1 MKIHFIAIGGS
12 AMHNLAI
19 ALKLKGFNVSG
30 SDDEIFEPAKSRLE
44 KHSLLPNEIGWN
56 PDKIDNTIDAVI
68 LGMHAKSDNP
78 ELLKA
83 KKLGL
88 KIYSYPEYLY
98 EASKDKTRIVVG
110 GSHGKTTI
118 TAMILHV
125 MQNLG
130 IATDYMVGAKL
141 EGFDVMVKMSDAP
154 YMVLEG
160 DEYLS
165 STLDPR
171 PKFHL
176 YQPNIAII
184 NGIAWDHINVFPTFN
199 IYVEQFKIFADKITE
214 NGSLVYFQ
222 DDENICNI
230 AKQAR
235 NDVKKLPYR
244 EITHRIENN
253 RTIVICEGKEYPLQI
268 FGKHNLINL
277 NAAMTA
283 LEQIGVKKSDF
294 LSAIQSFKGA
304 SKRLEIVK
312 ENKEQAFYT
321 DFAHSP
327 SKLQATVEAMKTQYG
342 ERKLTACM
350 ELHTFSSL
358 TKEFLI
364 QYKGCMQ
371 LVDTAAIYFNSHALE
386 LKRLPNLDKEMIYEA
401 FGKEGLQIF
410 TTKEEVYNF
419 IKANSQNG
427 ENILMMSSSNFGGL
441 DLKELANEII
451 K

>member
-1 MKIHFIAIGGS
+1 MRVHFIAIGGS

-56 PDKIDNTIDAVI
+56 PDKIDNTIEAVI

-83 KKLGL
+83 KELGL

-165 STLDPR
+165 SPMDLR

-176 YQPNIAII
+176 YKPDIAII
-184 NGIAWDHINVFPTFN
+184 NGIAWDHINVFPTFE

-312 ENKEQAFYT
+312 ESKTQAFYT

-327 SKLQATVEAMKTQYG
+327 SKLKATVEAMKNQYS

-364 QYKGCMQ
+364 QYKGTMQ
-371 LVDTAAIYFNSHALE
+371 EVDSAAIYFNSHALE
-386 LKRLPNLDKEMIYEA
+386 LKRLPNLDKDMILDS
-401 FGKEGLQIF
+401 FDKKGLKVF
-410 TTKEEVYNF
+410 TTTQEVLQF
-419 IKANSQNG
+419 IRENSQNG

>member
-1 MKIHFIAIGGS
+1 
-12 AMHNLAI
+12 
-19 ALKLKGFNVSG
+19 
-30 SDDEIFEPAKSRLE
+30 
-44 KHSLLPNEIGWN
+44 
-56 PDKIDNTIDAVI
+56 
-68 LGMHAKSDNP
+68 
-78 ELLKA
+78 
-83 KKLGL
+83 
-88 KIYSYPEYLY
+88 
-98 EASKDKTRIVVG
+98 
-110 GSHGKTTI
+110 
-118 TAMILHV
+118 
-125 MQNLG
+125 
-130 IATDYMVGAKL
+130 
-141 EGFDVMVKMSDAP
+141 
-154 YMVLEG
+154 
-160 DEYLS
+160 
-165 STLDPR
+165 
-171 PKFHL
+171 
-176 YQPNIAII
+176 
-184 NGIAWDHINVFPTFN
+184 
-199 IYVEQFKIFADKITE
+199 VEQFKIFADKITE

-312 ENKEQAFYT
+312 ESKTQAFYT

-327 SKLQATVEAMKTQYG
+327 SKLKATVEAMKNQYG

-364 QYKGCMQ
+364 QYKGTMQ
-371 LVDTAAIYFNSHALE
+371 EVDSAAIYFNSHALE
-386 LKRLPNLDKEMIYEA
+386 LKRLPNLDKDMILDS
-401 FGKEGLQIF
+401 FDKKGLKVF
-410 TTKEEVYNF
+410 TTTQEVLQF
-419 IKANSQNG
+419 IRENSQNG

>member
-19 ALKLKGFNVSG
+19 ALKLKGIEVSG

-44 KHSLLPNEIGWN
+44 KHSLLPTEIGWN
-56 PDKIDNTIDAVI
+56 ADKIDNTIDAVI

-83 KKLGL
+83 KELGL

-98 EASKDKTRIVVG
+98 EASKNKTRIVVG

-130 IATDYMVGAKL
+130 IETDYMVGAKL

-230 AKQAR
+230 ANTAR
-235 NDVKKLPYR
+235 KDINKLPYR
-244 EITHRIENN
+244 EIAHKIENN
-253 RTIVICEGKEYPLQI
+253 RTIVLSEGKEYPLQI

-294 LSAIQSFKGA
+294 LTAIQSFKGA

-327 SKLQATVEAMKTQYG
+327 SKLHATVEAMKTQYG

-371 LVDTAAIYFNSHALE
+371 AVDTAAIYFNSHALE
-386 LKRLPNLDKEMIYEA
+386 LKRLPNLNKEMIYEA
-401 FGKEGLQIF
+401 FDKEGLQIF

-419 IKANSQNG
+419 IQANSQNG

-441 DLKELANEII
+441 DLKNLANEII

>member
-19 ALKLKGFNVSG
+19 ALKLKGFEVSG

-44 KHSLLPNEIGWN
+44 KHSLLPTEIGWN
-56 PDKIDNTIDAVI
+56 ADKIDNTIDAVI

-83 KKLGL
+83 KELGL

-98 EASKDKTRIVVG
+98 EASKNKTRIVVG

-130 IATDYMVGAKL
+130 IETDYMVGAKL

-222 DDENICNI
+222 DDENICKI
-230 AKQAR
+230 ANSAR
-235 NDVKKLPYR
+235 KDIKTFPYR
-244 EITHRIENN
+244 EIEHKIVNN
-253 RTIVICEGKEYPLQI
+253 QTIVVSEGKEYPLQI

-283 LEQIGVKKSDF
+283 LEHIGVKKSDF
-294 LSAIQSFKGA
+294 LTAIQSFKGA

-327 SKLQATVEAMKTQYG
+327 SKLHATVEAMKTQYG

-371 LVDTAAIYFNSHALE
+371 AVDTAAIYFNSHALE
-386 LKRLPNLDKEMIYEA
+386 LKRLPNLNKEMIYEA
-401 FGKEGLQIF
+401 FEKEGLQIF

-441 DLKELANEII
+441 DLKNLANEII

>member
-1 MKIHFIAIGGS
+1 MRVHFIAIGGS

-19 ALKLKGFNVSG
+19 ALKLKGFEVSG
-30 SDDEIFEPAKSRLE
+30 SDDEIFEPAKSKLE
-44 KHSLLPNEIGWN
+44 SYSLLPKEIGWN
-56 PDKIDNTIDAVI
+56 ADKIDNSIDAVI
-68 LGMHAKSDNP
+68 LGMHAKQDNP

-83 KKLGL
+83 KELGL

-98 EASKDKTRIVVG
+98 EVSKNKKRIVVG

-130 IATDYMVGAKL
+130 IETDYMVGAKL
-141 EGFDVMVKMSDAP
+141 EGFDIMVKMSDAP

-165 STLDPR
+165 SPIDLR

-176 YQPNIAII
+176 YNPDIAII
-184 NGIAWDHINVFPTFN
+184 NGIAWDHINVFPTFEQ
-199 IYVEQFKIFADKITE
+199 YVEQFKIFADKITTE
-214 NGSLVYFQ
+214 GSLVYFQ
-222 DDENICNI
+222 DDENICKI
-230 AKQAR
+230 ASNAR
-235 NDVKKLPYR
+235 KDIKTFAYR
-244 EITHRIENN
+244 EITHKIENN
-253 RTIVICEGKEYPLQI
+253 NTIVIHEGKEYPLQI

-283 LEQIGVKKSDF
+283 LEQIGVKNSDF
-294 LSAIQSFKGA
+294 LTAIQSFKGA
-304 SKRLEIVK
+304 SKRLEVVK
-312 ENKEQAFYT
+312 ESKTQAFYT

-327 SKLQATVEAMKTQYG
+327 SKLKATVEAMKNQYQ

-358 TKEFLI
+358 TKEFLV
-364 QYKGCMQ
+364 QYKGTMEI
-371 LVDTAAIYFNSHALE
+371 VDKAAIYFNSHALE
-386 LKRLPNLDKEMIYEA
+386 LKRLPNLDKEMILEA
-401 FGKEGLQIF
+401 FDKTGLQVF
-410 TTKEEVYNF
+410 TSTEEVLQF
-419 IKANSQNG
+419 IRENSQKK

-441 DLKELANEII
+441 NLKQLANEII